1 MLLVIVLLVLDVLLA
16 VEEVVDVMVPDSVL
30 DTEAVLLGVEV

>member
-16 VEEVVDVMVPDSVL
+16 VEDAVCVLVCDAVPDSV
-30 DTEAVLLGVEV
+30 AV

>member
-30 DTEAVLLGVEV
+30 DTDAVRLGVEV